1 MEKQENRMMAVK
13 TKDSVNGA
21 MEVIR
26 AIRFFTIQS
35 SSPTTSLLPLVP
47 GEVFTE
53 YSKWKTLLSKQGNLN
68 ISIHC

>member
-26 AIRFFTIQS
+26 AILFFTIQS

-53 YSKWKTLLSKQGNLN
+53 YILQMKDLVIQAGEFK
-68 ISIHC
+68 H

>member
-26 AIRFFTIQS
+26 AILFFTIQS
-35 SSPTTSLLPLVP
+35 SSPTTFLLPLVP

-53 YSKWKTLLSKQGNLN
+53 YSK
-68 ISIHC
+68 

>member
-26 AIRFFTIQS
+26 AILFFTIQS
-35 SSPTTSLLPLVP
+35 SSPTTFTAAGARGGLHRILQMKDLVIQA
-47 GEVFTE
+47 GKF
-53 YSKWKTLLSKQGNLN
+53 K
-68 ISIHC
+68 H